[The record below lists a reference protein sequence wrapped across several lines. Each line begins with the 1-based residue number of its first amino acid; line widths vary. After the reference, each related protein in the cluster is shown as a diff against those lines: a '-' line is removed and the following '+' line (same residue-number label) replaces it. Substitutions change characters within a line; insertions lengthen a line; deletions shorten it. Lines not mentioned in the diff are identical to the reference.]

1 MKGADMSYLEDSEQ
15 RRIFSENLRKYI
27 GRSGKTQ
34 KDIAIDLDVNP
45 PTFSMWVKGKAMPS
59 VSVIRKIADYFG
71 VGITDLVDDK
81 AGKKGA
87 VYYLDPE
94 TAEAAQQMHD
104 NQELKVLFDAAR
116 TASPEDLRTTY
127 QMLMALKRKEQGSD
141 D

>member
-1 MKGADMSYLEDSEQ
+1 MSYLEDSEQ

-34 KDIAIDLDVNP
+34 KDIAIDREVNP

>member
-1 MKGADMSYLEDSEQ
+1 
-15 RRIFSENLRKYI
+15 
-27 GRSGKTQ
+27 
-34 KDIAIDLDVNP
+34 
-45 PTFSMWVKGKAMPS
+45 MWVKGKAMPS

>member
-1 MKGADMSYLEDSEQ
+1 MSYLEDSEQ

-81 AGKKGA
+81 ADKKGA

-127 QMLMALKRKEQGSD
+127 QMLMALKRKETGASD
-141 D
+141 DEE

>member
-71 VGITDLVDDK
+71 IGITDLVDDK
-81 AGKKGA
+81 AEKKGA

>member
-1 MKGADMSYLEDSEQ
+1 MSYLEDSEQ

-127 QMLMALKRKEQGSD
+127 QMLMALKRKEHGSD

>member
-1 MKGADMSYLEDSEQ
+1 MSYLEDSEQ

-116 TASPEDLRTTY
+116 TASSEDLRTTY

>member
-1 MKGADMSYLEDSEQ
+1 MSYLEDSEQ

-71 VGITDLVDDK
+71 IGITDLVDDK
-81 AGKKGA
+81 AEKKGA

-116 TASPEDLRTTY
+116 TSSPEDLRTTY

>member
-1 MKGADMSYLEDSEQ
+1 MSYLEDSEQ

-71 VGITDLVDDK
+71 IGITDLVDDK
-81 AGKKGA
+81 AEKKGA

>member
-1 MKGADMSYLEDSEQ
+1 MSYLEDSEQ
-15 RRIFSENLRKYI
+15 RRIFSENLCKYI

-94 TAEAAQQMHD
+94 TA
-104 NQELKVLFDAAR
+104 
-116 TASPEDLRTTY
+116 
-127 QMLMALKRKEQGSD
+127 KRS
-141 D
+141 

>member
-1 MKGADMSYLEDSEQ
+1 MSYLEDSEQ

-127 QMLMALKRKEQGSD
+127 QMLMALKRKEQGND